1 VGVFRPFRQ
10 RSEVGCT
17 LRAEGVVDRP
27 VWPRQ
32 ATGPPGRTCPS
43 QSACLVA
50 MLTLTCFTQT
60 AVVIQMSLARLNM
73 DDDKQ
78 RVKDF
83 WNKASC
89 GEELYLAELSQAGF
103 DAQRER
109 RYELE
114 PYIREFARFEETRG
128 QAVLEIGVG
137 LGADHEGFARAG
149 ANLHGIDLTERAIAR
164 TRQRLDLFG
173 LRSVLQ
179 VADAEQ
185 LPFPDESFDVVYS
198 WGVLHHSPNTEKA
211 ISEVHRV
218 LRPGGRASIMIYNYW
233 SLVGVML
240 WARYAL
246 LRGRPFTGLGQV
258 YGRFLESP
266 GTKAYTAKEARGLFS
281 GWSSC
286 DIRTV
291 LTHGDLLIGGAGQ
304 RHRGRLLSIARRVW
318 PRWLLRRALPS
329 AGLFMLIDARR

>member
-1 VGVFRPFRQ
+1 
-10 RSEVGCT
+10 
-17 LRAEGVVDRP
+17 
-27 VWPRQ
+27 
-32 ATGPPGRTCPS
+32 
-43 QSACLVA
+43 
-50 MLTLTCFTQT
+50 
-60 AVVIQMSLARLNM
+60 MSLTGLNM

-78 RVKDF
+78 KVKDF

-89 GEELYLAELSQAGF
+89 GEELYLADLSQAGF

-114 PYIREFARFEETRG
+114 PYIREFARFEETHG

-149 ANLHGIDLTERAIAR
+149 AILHGIDLTERAVAR
-164 TRQRLDLFG
+164 TRQRLDWFG
-173 LRSVLQ
+173 LRSALQ

-185 LPFPDESFDVVYS
+185 LPFPAESFDVVYS
-198 WGVLHHSPNTEKA
+198 WGVLHHSPNTVKA
-211 ISEVHRV
+211 ISEVRRV

-233 SLVGVML
+233 SLVGLML
-240 WARYAL
+240 WTRYAL
-246 LRGRPFTGLGQV
+246 LRGRPFTGLGQI
-258 YGRFLESP
+258 YSRFLESP
-266 GTKAYTAKEARGLFS
+266 GTKAYTPSEARALFE

-291 LTHGDLLIGGAGQ
+291 LTHGDLLIGEAGQ
-304 RHRGRLLSIARRVW
+304 RHQGQLLSLARRVW